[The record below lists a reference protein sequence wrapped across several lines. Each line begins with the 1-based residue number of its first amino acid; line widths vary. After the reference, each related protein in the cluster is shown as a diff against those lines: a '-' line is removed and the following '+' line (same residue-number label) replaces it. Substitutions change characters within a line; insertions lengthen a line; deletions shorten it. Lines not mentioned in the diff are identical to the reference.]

1 MNNQQIMNGGQR
13 FDFELVEQYVE
24 QGDAGKYEDKHN
36 FLIFKDSLS
45 LYILRLFDK
54 NGRKEKN
61 VYLKLKLNLGEG
73 CITQILP
80 TYTPNHV

>member
-1 MNNQQIMNGGQR
+1 MNNQEITSVGQR

-24 QGDAGKYEDKHN
+24 QGDASRYEDRHN
-36 FLIFKDSLS
+36 FLIFKDTLS
-45 LYILRLFDK
+45 LYIMRLFDK
-54 NGRKEKN
+54 RGRKEKN